1 MVGPGTSATSV
12 PHRITLITRVGCH
25 LCQSARDVVQEVSQA
40 AGVGWLE
47 VDVDADAD
55 LARRHGEEVPVVL
68 VDGRVHSWWTVD
80 RARLEQALQPGGAG
94 PLRWLRS
101 RG

>member
-1 MVGPGTSATSV
+1 MGSSVSSSA
-12 PHRITLITRVGCH
+12 PHRITLITRAGCH
-25 LCQSARDVVQEVSQA
+25 LCESAREEVQEVA
-40 AGVGWLE
+40 LANGVGWRE
-47 VDVDADAD
+47 IDVDADPD

-80 RARLEQALQPGGAG
+80 RVRLEQALQPGGTG
-94 PLRWLRS
+94 PLRWLRN